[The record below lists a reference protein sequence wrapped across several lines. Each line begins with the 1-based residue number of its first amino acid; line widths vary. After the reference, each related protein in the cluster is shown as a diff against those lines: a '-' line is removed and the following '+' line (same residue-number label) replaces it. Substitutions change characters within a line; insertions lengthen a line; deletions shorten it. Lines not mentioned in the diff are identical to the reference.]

1 MSHYGELANI
11 LGVGEAMLRRV
22 DEVMSGATGRRGVME
37 RVVGENR
44 AAAARI
50 AGALGVSGTNRE
62 EFHETLNAAIFAH
75 EKELI
80 AVLSNAPGVNEFE
93 KAASFSKQ
101 LAGVKRGF
109 FLKKD
114 RGEAILRSRSPEHLL
129 QFFGYAGVDDLLK
142 RHDIGEIFSA
152 LRFVET
158 DQWMH
163 ETFEA
168 AYSGFTPDDF
178 EEREIEVRA
187 LGPEW
192 ADIAKKFVAKKHHNV
207 SHLKEF
213 GVIFLNPIKE
223 DLPGKIIRDFALL
236 LHYFHEIEFYSELF
250 KRYAGA
256 TDTFAQQLK
265 KLLRGDVLDGSGV
278 REGDWLIVQR
288 YLFKEDPHDAR
299 LFMPRV
305 NPESFHWAR
314 AERDLATF
322 IPQNGAAWGLKMW
335 HNSDWAGWLDAA
347 GALVSFDLED
357 NAMSAVSSV
366 EEKHEVLGYHQREA
380 LWTRLFIEYAGGEE
394 VARALAFDSFD
405 KGLVRFIS

>member
-1 MSHYGELANI
+1 MSPYGELANI
-11 LGVGEAMLRRV
+11 LGVGEAMLRRL
-22 DEVMSGATGRRGVME
+22 DEVMTAATGRGGVME
-37 RVVGENR
+37 GVVRENR
-44 AAAARI
+44 ATVERI
-50 AGALGVSGTNRE
+50 FGTLGVNGKDREELHGALNAIVLRHE
-62 EFHETLNAAIFAH
+62 E
-75 EKELI
+75 ELL
-80 AVLSNAPGVNEFE
+80 AVLADARGSNELE

-101 LAGVKRGF
+101 LAGVKKGF

-114 RGEAILRSRSPEHLL
+114 RGEAILRSRPPEYLL
-129 QFFGYAGVDDLLK
+129 KFFGYAGVDDLLK

-163 ETFEA
+163 ETFDA
-168 AYSGFTPDDF
+168 AYSEFTPDDF

-223 DLPGKIIRDFALL
+223 DLPGKLLRDFALL

-250 KRYAGA
+250 KRYSGA
-256 TDTFAQQLK
+256 TDTFAERLK
-265 KLLRGDVLDGSGV
+265 KLLRGDVLDGNGV

-288 YLFKEDPHDAR
+288 YLFKEDPRDAR

-322 IPQNGAAWGLKMW
+322 VPQNAKAWGLKMW
-335 HNSDWAGWLDAA
+335 HNSDWVGWLDAA
-347 GALVSFDLED
+347 GVLVSFDLED
-357 NAMSAVSSV
+357 NAMNAVSST

-380 LWTRLFIEYAGGEE
+380 LWTRLFIDYAGGEGA
-394 VARALAFDSFD
+394 ARTLVFDNFD
-405 KGLVRFIS
+405 KGLVRFVL